1 MKALIYPAVALAFNI
16 ILFNSFPMA
25 GGGASLGALLTIP
38 IIGVI
43 SLLFTL
49 THYILARKRIKTKYF
64 QSVGII
70 VTVLSSYFLFITDE
84 GNTPIDIMGR
94 VFKTARNYSKIELT
108 DFYLNDI
115 PSNAE
120 KILAAKKK
128 FKDQIPDT
136 AYTINVF
143 KPNDYKTIET
153 FGIFYKNGKPIAVN
167 EHVKIRQINGTAI
180 MLTRIAGRDSLS
192 FVLSPLAV
200 KEGESRISGF
210 PEENPKRKPEESLRQ
225 ADINPVSKRTT
236 LDQQYFAYK
245 VFYWLL

>member
-1 MKALIYPAVALAFNI
+1 MKALIYPAIALVLNF
-16 ILFNSFPMA
+16 ILFHNFPMA

-38 IIGVI
+38 VIGVI
-43 SLLFTL
+43 SFLFTL
-49 THYILARKRIKTKYF
+49 THYILARKKITTKYF
-64 QSVGII
+64 QPIGII
-70 VTVLSSYFLFITDE
+70 ITVLISYYLFITDE

-94 VFKTARNYSKIELT
+94 MFKTARNYNKIKLT
-108 DFYLNDI
+108 DFYLDDI

-136 AYTINVF
+136 AYTINIF
-143 KPNDYKTIET
+143 KHNDYKTIET

-167 EHVKIRQINGTAI
+167 ENVKIRQINRTAI
-180 MLTRIAGRDSLS
+180 MLTRILGQDSLS
-192 FVLSPLAV
+192 FVLSPLAI
-200 KEGESRISGF
+200 KLGESRISGF
-210 PEENPKRKPEESLRQ
+210 LEENTKRKPEESLRQ
-225 ADINPVSKRTT
+225 ADINPVNKRTT